1 MKAINT
7 IIKIIAALAAIAGA
21 VYVVATY
28 GDKIVA
34 RAKDMMEKYPCIKFW
49 ENCDC
54 CCCEKS
60 EEAAEEAPVASAEEG
75 TPVADESDFVG

>member
-21 VYVVATY
+21 VYVIATY

-34 RAKDMMEKYPCIKFW
+34 WAKEMMEKYPCIKFW
-49 ENCDC
+49 ENCE
-54 CCCEKS
+54 CCCEKADA
-60 EEAAEEAPVASAEEG
+60 EAEEAVEAHAEEG